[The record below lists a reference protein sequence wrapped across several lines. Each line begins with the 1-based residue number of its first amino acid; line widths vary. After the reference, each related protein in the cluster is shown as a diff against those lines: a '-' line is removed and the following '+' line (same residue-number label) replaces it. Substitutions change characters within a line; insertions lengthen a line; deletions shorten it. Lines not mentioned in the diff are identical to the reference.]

1 MNSSAGSI
9 QIEALHKTF
18 AGADGHTVQALDD
31 INLSIRQGQFVA
43 IVGSSGCGKSTLL
56 RLIAGLDLPTGGR
69 LLFDGEPVTG
79 PDRLRGMVFQD
90 PNLFPWLTVRQ
101 NIAFGPRMR
110 GRARETA
117 AAVDALVGLVGLG
130 DFIHSW
136 PHQLS
141 GGMAQRAAL
150 ARTLVN
156 EPEVLLLDEPLG
168 ALDSF
173 TRMAM
178 QDEILRLWTELGPTA
193 VMVTHDIDE
202 AIYMSDRVVIMTPR
216 PGRISQVIDI
226 DLPRPRDRGGDA
238 FLRLRARLLEVFHL
252 AHRAPATPEYSL

>member
-1 MNSSAGSI
+1 MSAAGSI
-9 QIEALHKTF
+9 QIESLHKHF
-18 AGADGHTVQALDD
+18 AGPDGRIVQALDD
-31 INLSIRQGQFVA
+31 IHLDIGRGEFVA

-56 RLIAGLDLPTGGR
+56 RMIAGLDLPSSGR
-69 LLFDGEPVTG
+69 ILFDGEPVQG

-110 GRARETA
+110 GRARDTA
-117 AAVDALVGLVGLG
+117 AAVDALAALVGLG
-130 DFIHSW
+130 EFVDCW
-136 PHQLS
+136 PYQLS
-141 GGMAQRAAL
+141 GGMAQRTAL

-178 QDEILRLWTELGPTA
+178 QDEILRLWTELRPTA

-202 AIYMSDRVVIMTPR
+202 AIHMSDRVVIMTPR
-216 PGRISQVIDI
+216 PGRISQIIRV
-226 DLPRPRDRGGDA
+226 DLPRPRDRGSDA

-252 AHRAPATPEYSL
+252 AHRAQAAPEYSL